1 MGQPLALI
9 IEDDKKQA
17 FIFAQALR
25 LAEFEIEIVQDGNLA
40 VARLAATTPEL
51 VVLDLHL
58 PGLSGREVLY
68 QIRSNPRLVKTRV
81 IVATADAALADMLAG
96 EADLAL
102 LKPIGPGQLRDF
114 AARLR
119 PPDTVFD

>member
-1 MGQPLALI
+1 MRNPLALI
-9 IEDDKKQA
+9 IENDKKLA

-25 LAEFEIEIVQDGNLA
+25 LAEFEIEIVQDGSLA
-40 VARLAATTPEL
+40 LARLATITPEL

-58 PGLSGREVLY
+58 PGLSGRDILQ
-68 QIRSNPRLVKTRV
+68 QIRSTPRLAQSRV
-81 IVATADAALADMLAG
+81 IVTTADAAMADMVAG

-119 PPDTVFD
+119 PLDTVLD

>member
-1 MGQPLALI
+1 MTAPLALI
-9 IEDDKKQA
+9 IEDDKKLA

-25 LAEFEIEIVQDGNLA
+25 MAEFEIEIVQDGNLA
-40 VARLAATTPEL
+40 LARLAATTPEL

-58 PGLSGREVLY
+58 PGISGRDILY
-68 QIRSNPRLVKTRV
+68 QIRSNPRLTNTKV
-81 IVATADAALADMLAG
+81 IVATADAAMADMLAN

-119 PPDTVFD
+119 PLDTVID